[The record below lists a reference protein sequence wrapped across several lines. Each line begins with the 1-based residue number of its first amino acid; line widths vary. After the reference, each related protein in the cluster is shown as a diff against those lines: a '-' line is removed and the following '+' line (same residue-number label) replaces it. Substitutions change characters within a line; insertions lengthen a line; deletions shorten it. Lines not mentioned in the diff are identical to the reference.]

1 MPSPR
6 RSTDRS
12 NRQTPPS
19 QRRETSSQLN
29 PTANSYYPTASQ
41 PLDTASQLN
50 PAAPDYQSL
59 SSSSLMQLYHHPSS
73 PPVYPTYGPSHR
85 RGPNSDREKRVLA
98 ILKKHI
104 CPDAS
109 WLGIA
114 NLLNWAFFAEE
125 LYQESY
131 EDPSKGHSAP
141 RDHAF
146 GPQEC
151 ARVWNEMVRVDGNGT
166 PGSIIKD
173 VVGLD
178 AVLNE
183 EIQNVK
189 RSVNRHNNGQKRI
202 GAKVDRALEYEK
214 TAFSHPYLP
223 Q

>member
-19 QRRETSSQLN
+19 QRRDTSSQLN
-29 PTANSYYPTASQ
+29 PAANSYYPTALQ

-73 PPVYPTYGPSHR
+73 PPVYPTHGPPYR

-104 CPDAS
+104 CRDAS
-109 WLGIA
+109 WPEIA
-114 NLLNWAFFAEE
+114 NLLNWVFFPEE
-125 LYQESY
+125 LSQESY

-151 ARVWNEMVRVDGNGT
+151 ARVWNEMVQGNGNGT
-166 PGSIIKD
+166 PDSIIKD

-178 AVLNE
+178 AVMNE
-183 EIQNVK
+183 EIQNMK
-189 RSVNRHNNGQKRI
+189 RLVYRQNNGQKRV
-202 GAKVDRALEYEK
+202 GKKVDQALDYEK
-214 TAFSHPYLP
+214 TAFSHPYFP